1 MKKEHYRMVIAGMLL
16 MLGLGIPI
24 NGMGVFTVPVTTT
37 LGFTVSQ
44 FSIVSSCLSL
54 IGIVS
59 IPVLSKS
66 MIPKIGL
73 RNTAFIGGI
82 TGVLGFIWMAN
93 STSIWSFYLASSLIG
108 LLLMVSTSMVAVTMV
123 NNWFV
128 KKHGTV
134 MGIIA
139 ATMGLSGVIVN
150 AVIPS
155 VVENNGYST
164 GFYVMAALYGVAV
177 IGGALLLRDK
187 PEDLGTVAYGKEE
200 STVKEP
206 NAAMVTNESEETVP
220 EGLTFAE
227 AIRSPIFYFAAIAF
241 ISFVMVSTF
250 TQQLQVFL
258 VSTGINIVQVG
269 AMMSIASIAMII
281 SKIAMGSI
289 SDKIGSKTT
298 YIGLAI
304 IFITAFVIFFSTSSP
319 IILFVALLMYYMC
332 AGTPNVLHQLITLD
346 FFGKKDFT
354 AIWGML
360 AVAANIGLAI
370 GNPILGLMYDLT
382 GTYQLTIAVCI
393 ALMIICIVSFFLAN
407 HTKKKEVKSVE
418 KYV

>member
-24 NGMGVFTVPVTTT
+24 NGMGVFTVPVTTA
-37 LGFTVSQ
+37 LGFTVAQ

-66 MIPKIGL
+66 LMPKIGL
-73 RNTAFIGGI
+73 RKTAFVGGI
-82 TGVLGFIWMAN
+82 TGIIGFIWMAN
-93 STSIWSFYLASSLIG
+93 STTIWSFYLAASLIG
-108 LLLMVSTSMVAVTMV
+108 LLLMVSTSMVAITMV

-139 ATMGLSGVIVN
+139 ASMGLSGVVVN

-155 VVENNGYST
+155 VVENSGFSAGY
-164 GFYVMAALYGVAV
+164 YLMAVFYGVAV
-177 IGGALLLRDK
+177 LGGALLLRDK
-187 PEDLGTVAYGKEE
+187 PEDLGAVAYGEEE
-200 STVKEP
+200 STIKEP
-206 NAAMVTNESEETVP
+206 NAVMATNESEEVLS

-227 AIRSPIFYFAAIAF
+227 AVRSPIFYFAAIAF

-269 AMMSIASIAMII
+269 AMMSVASVAMII

-289 SDKIGSKTT
+289 SDKLGAKTT
-298 YIGLAI
+298 YTGLAI
-304 IFITAFVIFFSTSSP
+304 IFTLAFVIFFSTSSP

-346 FFGKKDFT
+346 LFGKKDFT

-370 GNPILGLMYDLT
+370 GNPILGLLYDLT
-382 GTYQLTIAVCI
+382 GTYQLTITVCI
-393 ALMIICIVSFFLAN
+393 ALMIICLIFFFLAN
-407 HTKKKEVKSVE
+407 HTKKRA
-418 KYV
+418 

>member
-24 NGMGVFTVPVTTT
+24 NGMGVFTVPVTTA

-73 RNTAFIGGI
+73 RNTAFIGGV

-128 KKHGTV
+128 KKHGTI

-200 STVKEP
+200 SAIKEP
-206 NAAMVTNESEETVP
+206 NAAMVTNESEEAVP

-269 AMMSIASIAMII
+269 AMMSMASIAMII

-304 IFITAFVIFFSTSSP
+304 IFTTAFIIFFSTSSP

-346 FFGKKDFT
+346 LFGKKDFT

-382 GTYQLTIAVCI
+382 GTYQLTITVCI
-393 ALMIICIVSFFLAN
+393 VLMIICMVSFFLAN
-407 HTKKKEVKSVE
+407 HTKKRSQIR
-418 KYV
+418 